1 MKNQRIMIVLLGVIF
16 LLITACGNSSEE
28 SNTAQDNGDSNSNS
42 SSAQNETQ
50 NPSDTSTDED
60 SAQDSSSND
69 RSTEENEQQTGTD
82 ETQNEES
89 AKSTEE
95 NQASEKT
102 KKEYLDKLNAMEEE
116 DKHAEAKDTMVE
128 MEEQEQERFE
138 KWDDA
143 LNEIYGVLQEQLGK
157 EEMEKLREEQRDW
170 VQQRDEEAK
179 KASLKYEGGTTE
191 SLEYIATQASLTKER
206 AYFLVA
212 HYMK

>member
-1 MKNQRIMIVLLGVIF
+1 MKNKSIMIIF
-16 LLITACGNSSEE
+16 LGLLFVLITACGNSSEE
-28 SNTAQDNGDSNSNS
+28 SNTAQDNGNSTS

-50 NPSDTSTDED
+50 NSPDTSTDED
-60 SAQDSSSND
+60 SGQDISSND

-82 ETQNEES
+82 ESENEES

-95 NQASEKT
+95 NQASEQT